1 MSLGLTEQELALVR
15 PVCRRVAGNARV
27 ILFGSRAMG
36 THRANSDVDLAL
48 DGEVSPLQAER
59 LAAELDDLSLPYRF
73 DVLALRNVTNAD
85 LAAHIA
91 RVGVNI

>member
-1 MSLGLTEQELALVR
+1 MAIGLTERELALIR

-48 DGEVSPLQAER
+48 DGETSPLQAER
-59 LAAELDDLSLPYRF
+59 LAAGLDELPLPYRF
-73 DVLALRNVTNAD
+73 DVLSLCNVTNAD
-85 LAAHIA
+85 LVAHIA
-91 RVGVNI
+91 RVGVDV